1 MLGLLLKE
9 KLIKFVNMKVKKK
22 LKADSAFGVRFIK
35 DKSLNE
41 LSGVDLF
48 PEKTKEANKVVAN
61 LKWKV

>member
-1 MLGLLLKE
+1 MGLLLKE

-22 LKADSAFGVRFIK
+22 LKRDWTSGVRVIR
-35 DKSLNE
+35 DKSLDK
-41 LSGVDLF
+41 LSDVDLF

>member
-1 MLGLLLKE
+1 MVLPLKE
-9 KLIKFVNMKVKKK
+9 KLIKFVNMKAKKK
-22 LKADSAFGVRFIK
+22 LKNASAFGVRVIR
-35 DKSLNE
+35 DKSLDK